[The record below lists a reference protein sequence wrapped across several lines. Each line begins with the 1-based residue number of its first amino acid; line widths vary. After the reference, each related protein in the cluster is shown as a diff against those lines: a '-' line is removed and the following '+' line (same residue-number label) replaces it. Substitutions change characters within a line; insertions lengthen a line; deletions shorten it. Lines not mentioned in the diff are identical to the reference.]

1 MGSAAE
7 PAESWS
13 RSIPRQGRLVVGL
26 TGGLASGKSTVA
38 AMLARKGAVVIDAD
52 ELARVVVEPGQP
64 ALQEIVARF
73 GAQYLDEEGRLR
85 RKALGRLVFED
96 PQARRDLEAMVQPRI
111 REEMWRRLAQA
122 PPHSVVVLDVP
133 LLFETGRL
141 LKWVDVTVLVYAD
154 RETQL
159 ARLMARDGCSL
170 EEAET
175 RLASQWPLARKLGL
189 AHWVVYNQADR
200 AALARQVDDLWERLQ
215 EARARPGQQGD
226 RIACDG

>member
-1 MGSAAE
+1 AQE

-73 GAQYLDEEGRLR
+73 GAEYLDEEGRLR

-133 LLFETGRL
+133 L
-141 LKWVDVTVLVYAD
+141 
-154 RETQL
+154 
-159 ARLMARDGCSL
+159 
-170 EEAET
+170 
-175 RLASQWPLARKLGL
+175 
-189 AHWVVYNQADR
+189 
-200 AALARQVDDLWERLQ
+200 
-215 EARARPGQQGD
+215 
-226 RIACDG
+226 